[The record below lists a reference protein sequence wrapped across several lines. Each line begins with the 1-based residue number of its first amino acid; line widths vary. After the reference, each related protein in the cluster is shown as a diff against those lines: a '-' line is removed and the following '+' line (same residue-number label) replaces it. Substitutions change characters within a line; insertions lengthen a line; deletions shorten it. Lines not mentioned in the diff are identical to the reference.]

1 MASSKIKM
9 TYGYE
14 DGSTREV
21 SLEPFALTAAALT
34 NAKTNIKAFNS
45 TGIDNVKDVF
55 LSDEGASC
63 TGILTASIITSNRQ
77 EINLNDA

>member
-34 NAKTNIKAFNS
+34 NAKTNIKA
-45 TGIDNVKDVF
+45 
-55 LSDEGASC
+55 LLLLAW
-63 TGILTASIITSNRQ
+63 NRQ
-77 EINLNDA
+77 TITACPLITQKVNLNS